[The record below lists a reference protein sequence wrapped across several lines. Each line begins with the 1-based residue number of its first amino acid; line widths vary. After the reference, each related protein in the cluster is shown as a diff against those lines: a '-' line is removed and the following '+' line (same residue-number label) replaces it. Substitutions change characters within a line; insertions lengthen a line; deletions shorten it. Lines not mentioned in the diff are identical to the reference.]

1 MKVYLGGPMFVS
13 AEVRYNLWLAAELRK
28 HGFEVYC
35 PNESEPINDK
45 TRTGITPRNVY
56 DADREALEAANV
68 YICQVS
74 EDSGTNWEAGY
85 FDCLS
90 RHVDPRRYLGVIG
103 LATDIRL
110 DGQPDPAKTGVDNM
124 AWSINA
130 FIVGGLQESL
140 GIVRSEDDLIAR
152 LLEVEASTAAE
163 IVGSPRDARRN

>member
-1 MKVYLGGPMFVS
+1 MKVYLGGPMFVA

-28 HGFEVYC
+28 AGFEVYC

-45 TRTGITPRNVY
+45 TRTDITARKVY
-56 DADREALEAANV
+56 EADREALEWANV
-68 YICQVS
+68 YLCQVS

-90 RHVDPRRYLGVIG
+90 RYVDPATYWGVIG

-110 DGQPDPAKTGVDNM
+110 QSPPHPDRYGVENL

-130 FIVGGLQESL
+130 FVVGGLQASL
-140 GIVRSEDDLIAR
+140 GIVEDEKALIAR
-152 LLEVEASTAAE
+152 LAAIRAE
-163 IVGSPRDARRN
+163 REG